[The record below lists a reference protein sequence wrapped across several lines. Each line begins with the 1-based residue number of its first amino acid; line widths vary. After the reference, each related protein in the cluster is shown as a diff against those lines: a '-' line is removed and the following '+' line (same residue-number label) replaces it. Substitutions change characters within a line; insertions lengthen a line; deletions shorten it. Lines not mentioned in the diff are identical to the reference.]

1 MLKDLEAIPLD
12 IDFNPLN
19 WDYEITEIEPAE
31 MVRMINGTIEIVS
44 YEIDEETLQEVGK
57 AIEEIEAI
65 DPYHY

>member
-19 WDYEITEIEPAE
+19 WDYEITENKPIEIVQ
-31 MVRMINGTIEIVS
+31 MMNDTIEIVS

-57 AIEEIEAI
+57 AIEEIETI

>member
-19 WDYEITEIEPAE
+19 WDYEVTEIKPDQIVQ
-31 MVRMINGTIEIVS
+31 MMNSTIETVS
-44 YEIDEETLQEVGK
+44 YELDEETLQEVGK
-57 AIEEIEAI
+57 AIEEIEGI

>member
-19 WDYEITEIEPAE
+19 WDYEISEIMPAE
-31 MVRMINGTIEIVS
+31 PVEMMDSTLEIIS

-57 AIEEIEAI
+57 AIEEIELL

>member
-1 MLKDLEAIPLD
+1 MVKDLEAIPLD

-19 WDYEITEIEPAE
+19 WDYEDTEIKPAE
-31 MVRMINGTIEIVS
+31 IVQMMNSTIQIVS

-57 AIEEIEAI
+57 AIEEIETI